1 MTTKLSYIDHV
12 RKRTQT
18 NPCLKPLVDYLV
30 KEPRF
35 RSRVHILDIHTS
47 PSSVFQA
54 VEIPEE
60 EISRICQHSP
70 LVCTRIVLVENI
82 NSRLM
87 SRIGEALD
95 IDPLFFACHVI
106 TDFKDIEKAPLPP
119 SLTTLPSIAAK
130 KGYLNIHFQ
139 QVLDLGSSATFGNV
153 AYSLKSDSNTP
164 RNVRRLPSLFGRQ
177 LGLGRVCCSMLVQR
191 LKSTSICLLLV
202 DIPIT
207 RVQAEYQ
214 KTFPATRLHGGIE
227 DFEQSASSSALSY
240 QSADKYWNNTSM
252 LSCLFHYFGSNH
264 SMFRDVPVTI
274 LGLAYYPVR
283 IILNEWNVYTSL
295 VSRYS
300 KYYEYSISDIA
311 YRLHNDDI
319 IDLQRWRRRSQQS
332 QHKLTA
338 LVDFINFHLEEEPK
352 QKRWTLVLQDI
363 RYLQRQI
370 EIYSMSLEQML
381 AVATS
386 MVQILDS
393 RRSIV
398 EALHIKRLTY
408 VALVFIPLSWVASL
422 FSMGEGFLPGQEFFW
437 IYFCISLPLVVF
449 VLLLSAAPYQKLPKL
464 YKRK

>member
-1 MTTKLSYIDHV
+1 MTAKLSYIDHV
-12 RKRTQT
+12 RQRTQT
-18 NPCLKPLVDYLV
+18 NPCLHPLVDYLG
-30 KEPRF
+30 KAHRF

-47 PSSVFQA
+47 PNSILQT

-60 EISRICQHSP
+60 DISRICQNDP

-87 SRIGEALD
+87 SQIGEALD
-95 IDPLFFACHVI
+95 IDPLFFAGHVI

-119 SLTTLPSIAAK
+119 SLATLPSIAAEN
-130 KGYLNIHFQ
+130 GYLNIHFQ
-139 QVLDLGSSATFGNV
+139 QVLDLGNSDTFRNEV
-153 AYSLKSDSNTP
+153 YSLTSDSNTP
-164 RNVRRLPSLFGRQ
+164 RNVRRLPPLSGRQ
-177 LGLGRVCCSMLVQR
+177 LSLGRGCCSMLVKR
-191 LKSTSICLLLV
+191 SKNTSTCLLLV
-202 DIPIT
+202 DPPIT
-207 RVQAEYQ
+207 HLQAGLQ
-214 KTFPATRLHGGIE
+214 KVYPATRLHGGIE
-227 DFEQSASSSALSY
+227 DFERSASFSALSH
-240 QSADKYWNNTSM
+240 QSAHKYWNNYSM
-252 LSCLFHYFGSNH
+252 LSCLLHYFGSNY
-264 SMFRDVPVTI
+264 SMIQHEPVTI

-283 IILNEWNVYTSL
+283 IILNEWNMYTSL

-300 KYYEYSISDIA
+300 K
-311 YRLHNDDI
+311 LHNEDV

-338 LVDFINFHLEEEPK
+338 LSDFINFQLDGEPK
-352 QKRWTLVLQDI
+352 ERRWTQVLQDI

-393 RRSIV
+393 RRSIT

-422 FSMGEGFLPGQEFFW
+422 FSMGEGFLPGQQFFW
-437 IYFCISLPLVVF
+437 VYFSIGVPLVVL
-449 VLLLSAAPYQKLPKL
+449 VLLLSAAPYYKLGHL
-464 YKRK
+464 YKRMK